1 MGGAARDQDSVD
13 KWPSMKNETYIRL
26 SPSLRNDIDGTLKFF
41 TVAIPTT
48 ITFLTMFSTAELV
61 SIVVASPLLY

>member
-13 KWPSMKNETYIRL
+13 KWPMKNETYIRL

-41 TVAIPTT
+41 TVATPTT

-61 SIVVASPLLY
+61 LIVVASLLLY